1 MKRLALAAVVGGFVG
16 MLAGEN
22 RAAAQLPLQ
31 PGVAFPNR
39 PVISPYINL
48 LRNNTFGLNNGTLGA
63 LNYYGLVQP
72 QFAFQGQINTL
83 QQQVA
88 TNQQMITTGLGAT
101 TGVPVTGHPAYF
113 LSSGAYFLNNLRGGP
128 GQGGALTGGT
138 GSAGSGFA
146 AGGRGIGGFAAGG
159 RGVGGF
165 YAGGAGAGLNT
176 AGGGTAPRR

>member
-1 MKRLALAAVVGGFVG
+1 L
-16 MLAGEN
+16 
-22 RAAAQLPLQ
+22 
-31 PGVAFPNR
+31 PNR

-48 LRNNTFGLNNGTLGA
+48 LRNNPIGLNNGTLGA

-72 QFAFQGQINTL
+72 QLAFQGQIGNL

-113 LSSGAYFLNNLRGGP
+113 LTSGGYFLTSLRGPNTGF
-128 GQGGALTGGT
+128 GGGGT
-138 GSAGSGFA
+138 GYPGGGFA

-159 RGVGGF
+159 RGIGGLGGGGAGFGVGGG
-165 YAGGAGAGLNT
+165 AGGAGG
-176 AGGGTAPRR
+176 APRR